1 MSWKI
6 IGWAGQWAGTGAM
19 FSGPGKEIIKARHGS
34 GQALEHCESQDLG
47 RNIRA
52 RHAIDH
58 YVLEN
63 W

>member
-1 MSWKI
+1 
-6 IGWAGQWAGTGAM
+6 M

-63 W
+63 G